1 MKNEFSIRI
10 KDIEDE
16 LTALKTAKEYTSVR
30 SSVESTWRNVTT
42 GSFKI
47 VYDSQGEKIM
57 SYFFAQIRGIH
68 YPNIFAETPQ
78 GNSQIVKINT
88 TYYEASSSGYTPIT
102 DYADL
107 TIISNVPILSITR
120 IS

>member
-1 MKNEFSIRI
+1 MKNEFAIRI
-10 KDIEDE
+10 KGIEDE

-42 GSFKI
+42 GSFEV
-47 VYDSQGEKIM
+47 VYDNQGEKIM
-57 SYFFAQIRGIH
+57 SYFFSQIVGDH
-68 YPNIFAETPQ
+68 SPNIFAETPE
-78 GNSQIVKINT
+78 GNSQIVQVST
-88 TYYEASSSGYTPIT
+88 TYYDYDSGNPVTFQS
-102 DYADL
+102 DL